1 MDFSNETLAGIGIG
15 AYLVL
20 TFFSAFIE
28 KFTESR
34 KNINSAGQYVSIDEF
49 ERLRRRVEQHISDC
63 AIKDT
68 IEQRL
73 RENQHRGN

>member
-68 IEQRL
+68 IDQRL
-73 RENQHRGN
+73 RENQHRGR